1 MKITFLVSGTR
12 GDIQPM
18 AALAD
23 HLRRMGDEI
32 IFCCPP
38 NGKTIASGFDIP
50 MHIIGKN
57 VEEVSKATPD
67 PSKYPVQATFELI
80 RFLKAEISEQFAVLP
95 SLAKDSDLLIS
106 ASFGFGVRNIAE
118 FLKIPFIYVAYS
130 PNVIPSGY
138 YPPMTVR
145 RRITS
150 PKLNRFLF
158 KITDAGFNLSLK
170 KHVNR
175 ERANLGMSPIS
186 YFWEYSIGPNVL
198 LACDPEISPAAPD
211 TLERCIQTGYLFKPM
226 TGIIEKRL
234 AAFLETKR
242 PFVYA
247 GFGSMKSHLPE
258 ETGKILLD
266 AAETAGVRLIMTKG
280 WKGIELPAQSERHF
294 IADAIPHHLLFP
306 RVSAAIHHGGAG
318 TIATAARAGI
328 PQIIIPHMAD
338 QFFNG
343 YEVHERG
350 LGPEPIWR
358 SRLSSRKLAEA
369 ILEAVNNPLYQ
380 ETAEKTATA
389 ISSRDSFQTAFLAIR
404 ELVKRQRQLP

>member
-1 MKITFLVSGTR
+1 MKITLLVSGTR

-18 AALAD
+18 AALAG

-38 NGKTIASGFDIP
+38 NGKAIASGFDIP
-50 MHIIGKN
+50 AHIIGRD
-57 VEEVSKATPD
+57 VEEVSAATPD
-67 PSKYPVQATFELI
+67 PSRYPVQATFELI

-95 SLAKDSDLLIS
+95 SLAKDSDLLIT

-118 FLKIPFIYVAYS
+118 FLKIPFIFVAYS
-130 PNVIPSGY
+130 PNIIPSGY

-150 PKLNRFLF
+150 HWLNRILF

-175 ERANLGMSPIS
+175 ERANLGMRPIS
-186 YFWEYSIGPNVL
+186 HFWEYSIGPNVL

-211 TLERCIQTGYLFKPM
+211 TSERCIQTGYLFKPM

-234 AAFLETKR
+234 AAFLESKG

-258 ETGKILLD
+258 ETGRILLD
-266 AAETAGVRLIMTKG
+266 AAETAGVHLIMAKG
-280 WKGIELPAQSERHF
+280 WKGIELHVTGKNHF
-294 IADAIPHHLLFP
+294 IADSIPHHLLFP

-343 YEVHERG
+343 YEVHDRG

-358 SRLSSRKLAEA
+358 SRLSSRKLAKA
-369 ILEAVNNPLYQ
+369 ILEAMQNPVYR
-380 ETAEKTATA
+380 ETAEKTLAA
-389 ISSRDSFQTAFLAIR
+389 LSNRDSFQAAFSAILELA
-404 ELVKRQRQLP
+404 KRQTGRL